1 MTLDQTDR
9 FMCLRERTFKFIREY
24 LEKEPHCKMY
34 DGEFSIVFP
43 NYFGNI
49 PWIIK
54 LSCYVLGP
62 ARHYDWI
69 GDSFE
74 ECLDKAEK
82 DIDQWI
88 KEEQEWMLEG

>member
-1 MTLDQTDR
+1 
-9 FMCLRERTFKFIREY
+9 
-24 LEKEPHCKMY
+24 MY
-34 DGEFSIVFP
+34 EGEFSIVFP

-62 ARHYDWI
+62 ARHYDWG

-88 KEEQEWMLEG
+88 KEEEEWLSADNE

>member
-1 MTLDQTDR
+1 MTLDQIDR
-9 FMCLRERTFKFIREY
+9 FMRLRERTFAFIRQY
-24 LEKEPHCKMY
+24 LETEPHHKAY
-34 DGEFSIVFP
+34 EGEFSIVFP
-43 NYFGNI
+43 NCFGNI
-49 PWIIK
+49 PWTIK

-62 ARHYDWI
+62 ARHYNWG

-88 KEEQEWMLEG
+88 KEEKEWLLE